1 MRNSQDEE
9 GKEDGEKQQKR
20 GKNLNKEKK
29 ECEAGELQGRTVQR
43 K

>member
-1 MRNSQDEE
+1 MRKVKRMARSR
-9 GKEDGEKQQKR
+9 KQQKR